1 MDGNNQTLILVDR
14 RDKSLGYESKEKCH
28 TGLGKRHR
36 AFVTLLFDDK
46 NRILLQR
53 RKHRLFD
60 GFWDLTAISHP
71 LYINGRN
78 EVYQQASDRALKK
91 EMGIG
96 HVAVDKVGAF
106 NYFAKDGK
114 NCENEYC
121 TVLTGEYSGKFKPNN
136 KEVYKAK
143 WVGYE
148 DFIEDIAKNPS
159 KFTPWAKETAR
170 ILASRGLLIF
180 DHSDQSAFSKEL
192 ELFTK
197 EFTKFSKQFFSKK
210 QKLVEKY
217 SSLIARF
224 YKEIEEYG
232 KGGKAMRPFLV
243 YLGFRIGPLG
253 RAARGSDPKRTETIL
268 PICLAIELI
277 HNFLLIHDDIIDKS
291 IVRRGKPTVHKK
303 FEKGRD
309 NHYGVSQAIIA
320 GDIALL
326 EVFDLMNKAD
336 FSDKLKSE
344 CLDVLLEVILETCYG
359 EAMDVDNAYRRL
371 GLGDVWQVTELK
383 TARYSFVGP
392 LTLGAILAGVK
403 KSQTEAL
410 EEFGLKLGKAFQI
423 QDDILGVFGSEKV
436 IGKSTLSDMREGK
449 NTLLFYKAREFAN
462 KEQKAA
468 LGRIWGSPKSGMGDL
483 KAVKEIMRKT
493 QALAWCERK
502 MKELI
507 NDAKQSI
514 PKISKD
520 RGIRE
525 LFAGCADFVI
535 YRAK

>member
-121 TVLTGEYSGKFKPNN
+121 AVLTGEYSGKFKPNN

-224 YKEIEEYG
+224 YKEIEEFG

-243 YLGFRIGPLG
+243 YLGFRVGQLG
-253 RAARGSDPKRTETIL
+253 RAVRGSDPERIM
-268 PICLAIELI
+268 PVCLAIELT

-436 IGKSTLSDMREGK
+436 LGKSTVSDMREGK
-449 NTLLFYKAREFAN
+449 NTLLFYKTRDLSNDLQREILERLWGN
-462 KEQKAA
+462 KNATK
-468 LGRIWGSPKSGMGDL
+468 GDL
-483 KAVKEIMRKT
+483 LQVRKIMEESGGLRWSRKGMKK
-493 QALAWCERK
+493 LAG
-502 MKELI
+502 
-507 NDAKQSI
+507 DAKGY
-514 PKISKD
+514 ISAITNDKKLAT
-520 RGIRE
+520 IFTE
-525 LFAGCADFVI
+525 CADFVI
-535 YRAK
+535 NRQK